1 MQWAVCVSTAIE
13 AICGDILPQ
22 SHVRGDT
29 DSEVNVSRRLA
40 PLDVWLMFALNLSKL
55 GGTGLASAASGQ
67 EEPAFAP

>member
-1 MQWAVCVSTAIE
+1 MFPLFLSSGTDGSCPEPS
-13 AICGDILPQ
+13 ILQ
-22 SHVRGDT
+22 GDT
-29 DSEVNVSRRLA
+29 DFEVNVSRGLA

>member
-1 MQWAVCVSTAIE
+1 M
-13 AICGDILPQ
+13 
-22 SHVRGDT
+22 RGDT